1 VGRPRKTPLT
11 AAAQEAAKAYTR
23 AAQAYG
29 RALSRAFK
37 PHVELFREWGATG
50 GKTRAR
56 KLTAQER
63 SEIARKAARARWA
76 VKKPR

>member
-1 VGRPRKTPLT
+1 VRRVAPQRSPKLT
-11 AAAQEAAKAYTR
+11 AAAQA

-37 PHVELFREWGATG
+37 QHAELFREWGATG

-56 KLTAQER
+56 KLTAEER
-63 SEIARKAARARWA
+63 REIARKAARARWSG
-76 VKKPR
+76 KRKPTA